1 MTALLLC
8 QTDPRRSNRPI
19 LQPLVSSIGGWSGHR
34 GGRLWR
40 CQRNGRQATSTPS
53 WGREERCAR
62 GKPAAPTRLA
72 KDAKRFAA
80 GQSASPTGVGSG
92 KRYRGRKP
100 RGDHCGGGGRRTDQW
115 HHLVTALAET
125 RPISTMRFFTA
136 TATSRQR
143 NGRHPPR
150 RLLLRGRR
158 GVVHTHAARRL
169 LRLRGA
175 GRHGLWM
182 LDRTTATH
190 QSLHRILRMRF
201 LIRWRLLLLRRPTGR
216 R

>member
-19 LQPLVSSIGGWSGHR
+19 LQPLVSSICGRRGHR

-40 CQRNGRQATSTPS
+40 CRRNGRQVTPS
-53 WGREERCAR
+53 WGGEEGSVR

-80 GQSASPTGVGSG
+80 GQTASPTGVVPG
-92 KRYRGRKP
+92 KRYWGRKP
-100 RGDHCGGGGRRTDQW
+100 RGSRQTDQR
-115 HHLVTALAET
+115 HHLVTALAEAG
-125 RPISTMRFFTA
+125 PISTMRSITTKTA
-136 TATSRQR
+136 TCTATSRRR
-143 NGRHPPR
+143 NRRHPPR

-169 LRLRGA
+169 LRLRGT
-175 GRHGLWM
+175 GRYGLRM
-182 LDRTTATH
+182 LDRTTH
-190 QSLHRILRMRF
+190 QGLHRILRTRF
-201 LIRWRLLLLRRPTGR
+201 LIRRLLLLLRRPTGR